1 MMNAQVIE
9 GIMEL
14 LYLTAGGLVVGWVT
28 STFFARKAAIAEVSG
43 YVMKRKLENYEEL
56 YRRLEML
63 TDQEILPAQL
73 KDAALAMIAEHE
85 LEVKYVPQYP
95 TMKIF
100 GSAQILKD
108 TYLDLDSFV
117 ASKRIYF
124 SDALYDRMLQ
134 FTNYFAVLRRLQ
146 VLYEEQII
154 NEGYVLDD
162 QVVRSME
169 NSLTLQLG
177 LVFQYELAEEI
188 KEVLYLLRS
197 EINALELHKSG
208 RKDHSNVKMGDDG
221 PMMRKLM
228 TTGLFKDREKVM
240 ALVTE
245 NVALAISQSRK

>member
-1 MMNAQVIE
+1 
-9 GIMEL
+9 
-14 LYLTAGGLVVGWVT
+14 
-28 STFFARKAAIAEVSG
+28 
-43 YVMKRKLENYEEL
+43 
-56 YRRLEML
+56 ML

-73 KDAALAMIAEHE
+73 KDAALAMIAKHE

-197 EINALELHKSG
+197 EINSLELHKSG
-208 RKDHSNVKMGDDG
+208 RKDHSNVRMGDDG

>member
-1 MMNAQVIE
+1 M
-9 GIMEL
+9 
-14 LYLTAGGLVVGWVT
+14 
-28 STFFARKAAIAEVSG
+28 
-43 YVMKRKLENYEEL
+43 
-56 YRRLEML
+56 
-63 TDQEILPAQL
+63 
-73 KDAALAMIAEHE
+73 

-162 QVVRSME
+162 QVVRSVE

-208 RKDHSNVKMGDDG
+208 RKDHSNVRMGDDG
-221 PMMRKLM
+221 PMMRMLM